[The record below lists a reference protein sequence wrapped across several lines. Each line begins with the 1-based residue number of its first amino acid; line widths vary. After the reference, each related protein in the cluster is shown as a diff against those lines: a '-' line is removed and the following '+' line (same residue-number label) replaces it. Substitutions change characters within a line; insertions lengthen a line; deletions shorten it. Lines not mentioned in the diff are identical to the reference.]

1 VFCSSCLKS
10 AIKDEPAYEILK
22 NILDFVR
29 KKVCRNNNNKN
40 AENGEIIEYC
50 DCGLL
55 LEYVVIPFYL
65 FITHKVAKNTQ
76 TKTQNLINCHNV
88 LIETQHTGLQPT
100 RCYEIGKSIKTNG

>member
-1 VFCSSCLKS
+1 MFCSSCLKS

-40 AENGEIIEYC
+40 AENGEMIEYC

-65 FITHKVAKNTQ
+65 FITHKVAKNTDKN
-76 TKTQNLINCHNV
+76 TKPDKLPQCANRNTTHK
-88 LIETQHTGLQPT
+88 PT
-100 RCYEIGKSIKTNG
+100 TNQMLRHREKH